1 MSRATHPVYLP
12 SQPVEHELALHVSYR
27 LRRCQA
33 NTWVASTW
41 PGQFGLVVD
50 DDGDWLT
57 RLVTGHASRGITA
70 VDFAGMVVWAA
81 EQMRTEISLLE
92 NTESKN
98 KIIILFFFQFFYF
111 EVSQL

>member
-12 SQPVEHELALHVSYR
+12 PQPVVEHELALHVSYR

-70 VDFAGMVVWAA
+70 VDLAGYGGMGR
-81 EQMRTEISLLE
+81 RTNE
-92 NTESKN
+92 NRD
-98 KIIILFFFQFFYF
+98 
-111 EVSQL
+111 